1 MGGIL
6 KILLSLVLI
15 ASLSGCAD
23 DEGDM
28 VGSDA
33 SSAKQAS
40 DRGKELNKRQSKVEK
55 DTLKRKFSKRPV
67 PVSTAAVE
75 RGRLD
80 AYYSSTATLTAVEE
94 AVVVARTQGI
104 VEDIFVEEGI
114 LVRKGQALAQ
124 LDTRRLS
131 LEVNRTQTNLE
142 SLQRAFDRA
151 EQLFDR
157 NMISPDTHDQAR
169 FNLEREQAT
178 LALQLHDL
186 EEATIRAPIDGV
198 ITLRHIKLGNTLTP
212 NTAAFE
218 LKRAD
223 IVEAV
228 LNIPERELSKLKANQ
243 VAKVRIDALERAEF
257 IGYIDRVS
265 PQIDADTGTVRV
277 TVRLENE
284 LDLLKPGM
292 FARVEVL
299 FDSHENALLVAREA
313 IIIQRD
319 EQSVFMIKEGLAV
332 IQAVTTG
339 YLMGELIEVVDGLSE
354 GDQVVTRGQS
364 SLRDGTSVRIV
375 VN

>member
-1 MGGIL
+1 MAGIL

-15 ASLSGCAD
+15 ATLFGCAD
-23 DEGDM
+23 EEGDM
-28 VGSDA
+28 GDSDA
-33 SSAKQAS
+33 SSAKQTS
-40 DRGKELNKRQSKVEK
+40 DRDKEPNRRQSKTEK
-55 DTLKRKFSKRPV
+55 DALKRKFSARPV

-104 VEDIFVEEGI
+104 VEAIFVEEGI
-114 LVRKGQALAQ
+114 LVKKGQALAQ

-151 EQLFDR
+151 EQLFKR
-157 NMISPDTHDQAR
+157 NMISPDVHDQAR

-223 IVEAV
+223 TVEAV

-299 FDSHENALLVAREA
+299 FDSHENEIGRASCRE
-313 IIIQRD
+313 R
-319 EQSVFMIKEGLAV
+319 V
-332 IQAVTTG
+332 
-339 YLMGELIEVVDGLSE
+339 
-354 GDQVVTRGQS
+354 
-364 SLRDGTSVRIV
+364 
-375 VN
+375 

>member
-1 MGGIL
+1 MAGIL

-15 ASLSGCAD
+15 ATLFGCAD
-23 DEGDM
+23 EEADMGD
-28 VGSDA
+28 SDA
-33 SSAKQAS
+33 SSAKQIS
-40 DRGKELNKRQSKVEK
+40 DRDKEPNRRQSKTEK
-55 DTLKRKFSKRPV
+55 DALKRKFSTRPV

-104 VEDIFVEEGI
+104 VEAIFVEEGI
-114 LVRKGQALAQ
+114 LVKKGQALAQ

-151 EQLFDR
+151 EQLFKR
-157 NMISPDTHDQAR
+157 NMISPDAHDQAR

-198 ITLRHIKLGNTLTP
+198 ITQRHIKLGNTLTP

-257 IGYIDRVS
+257 IGYIDRGS
-265 PQIDADTGTVRV
+265 PHTSGCVPSSSPHRPVMHEDRPHRSRTLRRGPPIPPVPWWPHVCRENSPPREPTGTTSCQWTLV
-277 TVRLENE
+277 TVADRL
-284 LDLLKPGM
+284 GQ
-292 FARVEVL
+292 AHGV
-299 FDSHENALLVAREA
+299 HG
-313 IIIQRD
+313 
-319 EQSVFMIKEGLAV
+319 VF
-332 IQAVTTG
+332 
-339 YLMGELIEVVDGLSE
+339 
-354 GDQVVTRGQS
+354 
-364 SLRDGTSVRIV
+364 
-375 VN
+375 

>member
-1 MGGIL
+1 MAGIL

-15 ASLSGCAD
+15 ATLFGCAD
-23 DEGDM
+23 EEGDM
-28 VGSDA
+28 GDSDA
-33 SSAKQAS
+33 SSAKQTS
-40 DRGKELNKRQSKVEK
+40 DRDKEPNRRQSKTEK
-55 DTLKRKFSKRPV
+55 DALKRKFSARPV

-104 VEDIFVEEGI
+104 VEAIFVEEGI
-114 LVRKGQALAQ
+114 LVKKGQALAQ

-151 EQLFDR
+151 EQLFKR
-157 NMISPDTHDQAR
+157 NMISPDAHDQAR

-223 IVEAV
+223 TVEAV

-364 SLRDGTSVRIV
+364 SLREGTSVRIV